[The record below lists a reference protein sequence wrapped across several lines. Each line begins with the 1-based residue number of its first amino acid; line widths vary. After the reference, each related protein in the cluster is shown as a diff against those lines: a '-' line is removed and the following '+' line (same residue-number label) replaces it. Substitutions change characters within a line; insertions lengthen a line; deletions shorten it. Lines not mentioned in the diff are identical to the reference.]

1 MDLSDYRDSDAKNR
15 RKDLLYQSSSTSLK
29 LSTECLM
36 EEIKPVVMEKY
47 ELEIELNQK
56 YYHS

>member
-1 MDLSDYRDSDAKNR
+1 MNLSDYRDSDAKNKR
-15 RKDLLYQSSSTSLK
+15 EDLLYQSSSTSLK
-29 LSTECLM
+29 LSTECFM